1 MSSSFPF
8 SVSSVAP
15 LVYLVTIICL
25 YVRSLSRL
33 GERGE
38 EGDREMVNNQTLSVR
53 VNVSLLNGE
62 CFCVV
67 CIHKSIASEVQDF

>member
-38 EGDREMVNNQTLSVR
+38 ERDREMVNNKTLSVR
-53 VNVSLLNGE
+53 VNVSLNGE